1 MKPLT
6 EWACQPVAFI
16 NSLSVAPFG
25 RFSKSTTLAV
35 LLPSRAEVAFFR
47 PLGAFFAGLAF
58 LADLAFFVAAWG
70 FLFGFGGAPV
80 AGAVPV
86 SSVVDAIICIL
97 LLAVITV
104 TTWITPVRLES
115 KSILRQRRKGDAL
128 AMMTGTET
136 FS

>member
-58 LADLAFFVAAWG
+58 LADLAFFVATWA

-80 AGAVPV
+80 AGAVPG
-86 SSVVDAIICIL
+86 SSLVDAIIFIL
-97 LLAVITV
+97 LFAVVSLATLG
-104 TTWITPVRLES
+104 TPVRPVS
-115 KSILRQRRKGDAL
+115 KSN
-128 AMMTGTET
+128 
-136 FS
+136 F